1 VNGVLWKKKGSENLT
16 ENFAAS
22 GGRLRRCLHKNFRDF
37 QPLIALRAALM
48 RFATFERSA
57 SSAGAE

>member
-1 VNGVLWKKKGSENLT
+1 MGYCGKRQGSENLM
-16 ENFAAS
+16 EKVAAS
-22 GGRLRRCLHKNFRDF
+22 GGRLSRCLHKNFRDF

-48 RFATFERSA
+48 RFASFERSA